1 MVFSKFEQVAKYW
14 NRSRNLRNAL
24 YIRYIRAISPL
35 KGMLASFRAEKV
47 VRAYRI
53 KHIDQAYE
61 DNPSNVDTVL
71 TEDIGVERMHLR
83 CALRADVLLVDSKAG
98 FSNISKLSWAAKS
111 SFLINARV
119 VPLRSPE
126 GMRDGVSDAQ

>member
-1 MVFSKFEQVAKYW
+1 
-14 NRSRNLRNAL
+14 
-24 YIRYIRAISPL
+24 
-35 KGMLASFRAEKV
+35 
-47 VRAYRI
+47 
-53 KHIDQAYE
+53 
-61 DNPSNVDTVL
+61 
-71 TEDIGVERMHLR
+71 MHLR